1 MLPSCQAVVSIL
13 IFLRRWH
20 QASLLGLNVRL
31 RRLLLEGAWI
41 ESVYPLSVPDTEG
54 QAFLKPYR
62 NLGSFIDPILN
73 HEF

>member
-1 MLPSCQAVVSIL
+1 M
-13 IFLRRWH
+13 
-20 QASLLGLNVRL
+20 SLLGLNVRL